1 MDRRPPSYA
10 RVTARVLGRALLLAA
25 VITGALAVAPARS
38 LTPAAASV
46 HRVDTATRSE
56 AEVRATWQQFRP
68 TYTGSPYVTA
78 PSVTAPYATGSLRP
92 EFLQDSLRTLN
103 FARYL
108 AGLPHDVVLNSTHL
122 GIAQHGAVLLAA
134 SEFSHTPSKPA
145 DMPQTF
151 YDTGL
156 SSTRTSNI
164 GSGYRDLVSFQ
175 RGCLDD
181 DCSPSNLLR
190 VGHRRWLLNP
200 PMQLTGMGFANGYTT
215 THVFDRSRTQAVEY
229 GAITWPSAGVFP
241 VEFFSSQTPW
251 SITLNPAWYD
261 WDLSGHRVTLR
272 HVSDGRT
279 WTFDASHTNTA
290 AHYFNADFSRMGV
303 GNVFV
308 FRPDPRV
315 ISYRP
320 GDEFEVTLS
329 GGLFQEGTRT
339 PAKVS
344 YRTRFMSLEA
354 PAPAGP
360 VTIEHDAGGVV
371 FDRWVTG
378 RSPSYSGGG
387 YVYSR
392 WRDVWLEAR
401 FTGTQ
406 ISWIGPRQPN
416 YGRAEVYV
424 NDQLVET
431 DQPVATVDLYAP
443 ASSATLS
450 ATLFT
455 WRSPTLSSGPHTIRI
470 RVLGTRNPA
479 SSGTIVVLDRFEV
492 SGETAGAGAVRLSES
507 GSQSS
512 FSGTWVRGSN
522 PAYLGGGYQ
531 YSRWRGSSFRTTFT
545 GTRVAWIGPRTGNYG
560 QVDVFI
566 NNVRQDPVCQF
577 GPTGWRYRI
586 WESEVLPRGT
596 HTLELRVRGARS
608 PLSSGNTIVIDAL
621 DVTP

>member
-1 MDRRPPSYA
+1 MDRQPLS
-10 RVTARVLGRALLLAA
+10 TARVMARALGRMLLAAA
-25 VITGALAVAPARS
+25 VITGALAFAPARS
-38 LTPAAASV
+38 LAPAAASV
-46 HRVDTATRSE
+46 HRVDTTARTE
-56 AEVRATWQQFRP
+56 ADVRAMWQQLRP
-68 TYTGSPYVTA
+68 TYTGTPYVSL

-92 EFLQDSLRTLN
+92 EFLQDGLRTLN

-108 AGLPHDVVLNSTHL
+108 AGLPHDVVLNSTHMN
-122 GIAQHGAVLLAA
+122 IAQHGAVLLAA
-134 SEFSHTPSKPA
+134 SDFSHTPSKPA
-145 DMPQTF
+145 DMSQTF

-164 GSGYRDLVSFQ
+164 GSGYRDLEGFQ

-200 PMQLTGMGFANGYTT
+200 PMQMTGMGFANGYTT
-215 THVFDRSRTQAVEY
+215 THVFDRSRTQSVEY
-229 GAITWPSAGVFP
+229 AAITWPSEGVFP

-251 SITLNPAWYD
+251 SITLNPARYD
-261 WDLSGHRVTLR
+261 WDTSGHRVTLR
-272 HVSDGRT
+272 RVSDGMT
-279 WTFDASHTNTA
+279 WTFDSSHTNTA
-290 AHYFNADFSRMGV
+290 AHYFNADFLRMGV

-308 FRPDPRV
+308 FRPDPRA

-320 GDEFEVTLS
+320 GDEFQVTLS
-329 GGLFQEGTRT
+329 GGIFWEGTRT
-339 PAKVS
+339 PAVVS

-354 PAPAGP
+354 PAPSGP
-360 VTIEHDAGGVV
+360 VTIEHDAAGVT

-378 RSPSYSGGG
+378 RSASYSGGG

-406 ISWIGPRQPN
+406 ISWIGPKQPS
-416 YGRAEVYV
+416 YGIAEVYINGV
-424 NDQLVET
+424 LAE
-431 DQPVATVDLYAP
+431 TVDLYAP

-450 ATLFT
+450 AELFT
-455 WRSPTLSSGPHTIRI
+455 WRSPTLSSEPHTIRI

-479 SSGTIVVLDRFEV
+479 SSGTTVVLDRFEV
-492 SGETAGAGAVRLSES
+492 TGEGASGGGVRLSDS
-507 GSQSS
+507 GTQARL
-512 FSGTWVRGSN
+512 SGTWVRGDN
-522 PAYLGGGYQ
+522 QAYLGGSYQ
-531 YSRWRGSSFRTTFT
+531 YSRHATASITVRFT
-545 GTRVAWIGPRTGNYG
+545 GTRIAWIGPRTGNYG
-560 QVDVFI
+560 HVDVFI
-566 NNVRQDPVCQF
+566 NNVPQGPVCQF

-596 HTLELRVRGARS
+596 HTLELRVRGTRS
-608 PLSSGNTIVIDAL
+608 SSSSGNTIVVDAF